1 LLRPPAQF
9 ALKLHNFPRKLHDF
23 RRIPANGTGMLAS
36 MSSAHTT
43 VHHRAAT
50 VTLAAGALFLAARPA
65 RWLFGTWQEQGYD
78 GIGWVAFVLAA
89 ALFGWSVSSPI
100 RSGADDGSNS
110 VRMILLLALTA
121 VLRLAAQILDINV
134 LGAVLLAAD
143 VYALAHLARLPAR
156 RRACSPLWL
165 AAVFAFSLPVEPILQ
180 RVFGFALQQ
189 LSAGVA
195 CTMLTPFFD
204 NLACAGVRLTVEGR
218 DVLVDLPCSGA
229 EMVSLVG
236 LIYALICTLRQP
248 RGPGAAAGALACLAL
263 ALVGNGL
270 RIALLAAG
278 IARPGDL
285 PFHVMDPVPH
295 TLIGLS
301 LVGLVTLALLV
312 LSHRLPVAGV
322 PDAPARR
329 ASGNGSVPVAPR
341 LRGPVGY
348 PIRFLC
354 SLCFLAF
361 ALSVGAIQP
370 RPVDTSPRVSSP
382 VVPRFAAGFFSE
394 DHPLTPQEVQYFE
407 RYGGGAARARFGP
420 FGLLLVST
428 ASPLRHLHDPT
439 ICLGALGY
447 RVQLVGTDHRARS
460 TVYVAERPSVD
471 ARGKREERYLVRVS
485 YVSSTGQV
493 ASSIAEVVWLWLHAP
508 GSRWTMIQRV
518 LPQSPDIEPRTA
530 AEWDA
535 AMRRAF
541 NLS

>member
-1 LLRPPAQF
+1 
-9 ALKLHNFPRKLHDF
+9 
-23 RRIPANGTGMLAS
+23 MLAP
-36 MSSAHTT
+36 MSSAHLTL
-43 VHHRAAT
+43 HYRAAPALASAA
-50 VTLAAGALFLAARPA
+50 LAAGALFLAARPA
-65 RWLFGTWQEQGYD
+65 RWLLGTWHEQGYD

-89 ALFGWSVSSPI
+89 GLFGWSFTSPVRPGTDD
-100 RSGADDGSNS
+100 RSNGL
-110 VRMILLLALTA
+110 RMILLLALTA
-121 VLRLAAQILDINV
+121 GLRLAAQILDINV
-134 LGAVLLAAD
+134 LGAVLLAVD

-156 RRACSPLWL
+156 RRACAPLWL
-165 AAVFAFSLPVEPILQ
+165 AAVFAFSLPIEPILQ

-189 LSAGVA
+189 LSAGIA
-195 CTMLTPFFD
+195 CAMLTPFFD
-204 NLACAGVRLTVEGR
+204 NLACSGVRLTVDGA

-248 RGPGAAAGALACLAL
+248 RGAGAAAGALACLAL
-263 ALVGNGL
+263 ALAGNGA

-295 TLIGLS
+295 SLIGLS
-301 LVGLVTLALLV
+301 LVGLVTLALLG
-312 LSHRLPVAGV
+312 LSHRLPVARV

-329 ASGNGSVPVAPR
+329 APGDGTGAAPTR
-341 LRGPVGY
+341 VLRGPAGY
-348 PIRFLC
+348 PLRLLC

-361 ALSVGAIQP
+361 ALSVSAIQP
-370 RPVDTSPRVSSP
+370 RPVDSSPRVSSP
-382 VVPRFAAGFFSE
+382 VVPRFAAGFVSE
-394 DHPLTPQEVQYFE
+394 DHPLTPQEAGYFE

-428 ASPLRHLHDPT
+428 GSPLRHLHDPT

-447 RVQLVGTDHRARS
+447 RVRLVGTDHDARS
-460 TVYVAERPSVD
+460 TVYVAERPHADVD
-471 ARGKREERYLVRVS
+471 AHGNGDADERYLVRVS
-485 YVSSTGQV
+485 YVSSTGEV

-508 GSRWTMIQRV
+508 GSRWTMVQRV